1 MTELKNIAFSK
12 VPIKLDKYFAGLSPF
27 LEVSLEYW
35 ESSVYLYFKND
46 CFCIK
51 LLSVPSISE
60 YGYMVVKYVLRIN
73 SFNKFS

>member
-12 VPIKLDKYFAGLSPF
+12 IPIKLDRYFAGLSPF
-27 LEVSLEYW
+27 LEVSLGYW
-35 ESSVYLYFKND
+35 ESSVHLHFTND
-46 CFCIK
+46 CFRIK
-51 LLSVPSISE
+51 LLSVPSILE